1 MKPSLLNPAVG
12 LLATLA
18 TLSPAWASLP
28 PPICQDFQGT
38 LVLTADPVNT
48 CAILNQP
55 DTRWQFPDVLSTF
68 IPNVDP
74 WNPTCFTGA
83 IEGTLNGQPVTGIS
97 YSGQIA
103 NPFPDLRG
111 LGQLAFAAATTLV
124 LKNQANQLLGRLYF
138 RDTGLL
144 NLSDLTASEQLAA
157 IAGTGQ
163 FWSIKGTVTI
173 VGNEFM
179 GAPVTGRFCR

>member
-1 MKPSLLNPAVG
+1 MKPSFLNPAVG

-18 TLSPAWASLP
+18 TTLSPAWASLP
-28 PPICQDFQGT
+28 PPVCQDFQGT

-48 CAILNQP
+48 CAILNQS
-55 DTRWQFPDVLSTF
+55 DTRWQFPDVVFLFSLGV
-68 IPNVDP
+68 PN
-74 WNPTCFTGA
+74 TCFTGA

-97 YSGQIA
+97 YSGQIT
-103 NPFPDLRG
+103 NSFPNLMYS
-111 LGQLAFAAATTLV
+111 GQLAFTAATTLV

-138 RDTGLL
+138 RDTGLI
-144 NLSDLTASEQLAA
+144 NLSDGTASEQLAA

-163 FWSIKGTVTI
+163 FWGIKSTVTI
-173 VGNEFM
+173 AGNEFL